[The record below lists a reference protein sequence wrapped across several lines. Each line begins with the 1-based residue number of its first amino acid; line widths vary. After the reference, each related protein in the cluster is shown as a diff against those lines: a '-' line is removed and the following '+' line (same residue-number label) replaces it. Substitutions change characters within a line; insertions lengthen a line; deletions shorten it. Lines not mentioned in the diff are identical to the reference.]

1 MPKSLP
7 FSLLYILIIGQV
19 NAQSLSS
26 AEISYNEGIK
36 LKNAEKYNDALLAF
50 KNAIEKNPDYTD
62 ALYEAG
68 WSSNELKDYDNAIT
82 FLQKAKQLKASA
94 TIFFELAY
102 AYDHSGRKDEAKE
115 NYKKALELYPKY
127 SDADKYLGDIFYD
140 EENYQNALSYFKKYF
155 ETAKVPE
162 NHYYYK
168 AGRCSNYL
176 KDYADV
182 LLFLEK
188 YQADGQQD
196 FAKKYI
202 EIGYAYYMLGYNDD
216 AIGAYQKALEAIP
229 TYGDA
234 LRGLAN
240 AYYNN
245 LEDDKK
251 ALEYFKLALQYDEEN
266 SRDYYYKAGWIYM
279 KQQKYAEAIPVLQKA
294 IDNDAKDP
302 SSREALGY
310 AYYMQNEYSDAIDQF
325 SKAIGLN
332 AKSRLSHYYKGLSY
346 IALNQVENAREVYYQ
361 LKPLN
366 RGDAEKLLKEVKQ
379 KEKAMKS
386 LASSKVSKKQV
397 QR

>member
-1 MPKSLP
+1 MLKSLP
-7 FSLLYILIIGQV
+7 FSLVCLFIIGKANTQP
-19 NAQSLSS
+19 LST
-26 AEISYNEGIK
+26 ATISYNKGIK
-36 LKNAEKYNDALLAF
+36 LKNAEKYNEALIAF
-50 KNAIEKNPDYTD
+50 KDAIEKDPDYTD

-68 WSSNELKDYDNAIT
+68 WSSNQLKAYDNAII
-82 FLQKAKQLKASA
+82 FLQKAKQLKPSA

-127 SDADKYLGDIFYD
+127 SDADKYLGDIFYE
-140 EENYQNALSYFKKYF
+140 EENYQTALNYFKKYF
-155 ETAKVPE
+155 ETVKVPE
-162 NHYYYK
+162 NYYYYK

-188 YQADGQQD
+188 YQTDGQKD

-202 EIGYAYYMLGYNDD
+202 EIGHAYYMLGYNDD
-216 AIGAYQKALEAIP
+216 AIGAYQKALDAIP

-234 LRGLAN
+234 LRGMAN
-240 AYYNN
+240 VYYNN

-251 ALEYFKLALQYDEEN
+251 ALEYFNLALQYDEVN

-279 KQQKYAEAIPVLQKA
+279 KQQKYSEATTVLLKAAE
-294 IDNDAKDP
+294 NDAKDL
-302 SSREALGY
+302 STREALGY
-310 AYYMQNEYSDAIDQF
+310 AYFMQNKYDDAIDQF
-325 SKAIGLN
+325 SKAIELD
-332 AKSRLSHYYKGLSY
+332 AQTRRSHYYKGLSY
-346 IALNQVENAREVYYQ
+346 VALNQVENAREVYYQ
-361 LKPLN
+361 LKPIN

-379 KEKAMKS
+379 KEKSMKS